1 MNKNVIIGIVLAV
14 ALGITGFVVFKTM
27 RKTTPDTSSQQASIS
42 PTEEQVQQNTSV
54 SVDVSQSQ
62 AKANTIILTVGSLG
76 SNYTGLSYEITYES
90 KGIMK
95 GVTSGNTPLDISG
108 KDTWSKEVY
117 LGTCSKNDCKPDVGV
132 TKVSVSLEFT
142 DTSGNKTQFSKDF
155 PL

>member
-1 MNKNVIIGIVLAV
+1 MNKNVIIGIVLVV

-27 RKTTPDTSSQQASIS
+27 RSFVPSTTGSQQSAS
-42 PTEEQVQQNTSV
+42 PTEVQEQQNTSV
-54 SVDVSQSQ
+54 AVDVSQSQ
-62 AKANTIILTVGSLG
+62 AKANTIILTVDSLT
-76 SNYTGLSYEITYES
+76 SSYTSLSYEITYES
-90 KGIMK
+90 KGITK
-95 GVTSGNTPLDISG
+95 GVTSGNTPLDVSG

-142 DTSGNKTQFSKDF
+142 DTSGTKTLFSKDF